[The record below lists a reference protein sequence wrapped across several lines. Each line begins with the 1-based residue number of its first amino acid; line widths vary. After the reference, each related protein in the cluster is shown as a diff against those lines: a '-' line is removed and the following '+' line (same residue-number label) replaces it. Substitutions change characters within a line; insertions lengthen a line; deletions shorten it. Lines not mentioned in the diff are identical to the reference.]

1 MSENPA
7 AVFAVLALLR
17 PQHAP
22 TAALTDAIADP
33 DALIGALTELDA
45 LSALPR
51 RGLLATL
58 SHVLP

>member
-1 MSENPA
+1 MA
-7 AVFAVLALLR
+7 ARLLLG
-17 PQHAP
+17 PQHELTRAL
-22 TAALTDAIADP
+22 AAAIADP

-51 RGLLATL
+51 RGLLAAL